1 MVYQKKILKNFLKK
15 TLDKV
20 ENICY
25 NMHSSKEQ
33 YKIIFQSSQEVQDM
47 NKEQMT
53 VHRALAELKV
63 IDDRIFKAINAGTY
77 VTANKHSNDKINGIT
92 IDKFKDNMKSA
103 HQKVTDLINRRN
115 AIKRAV
121 VLSNAVTK
129 ITVGDI
135 EYTVAEAIEMKNHG
149 MEFKQQF
156 VKVMNAQLTRANSE
170 VYRNSGEMLEEKAEK
185 YILAF
190 IQAQPKDS
198 KMTANDDTVKAL
210 RKDYIERNTFDL
222 VDPLDIAMRIDTMQ
236 DEIDEFNAEVD
247 AALSVSNATTVI
259 EFEY

>member
-1 MVYQKKILKNFLKK
+1 
-15 TLDKV
+15 
-20 ENICY
+20 
-25 NMHSSKEQ
+25 
-33 YKIIFQSSQEVQDM
+33 M

-63 IDDRIFKAINAGTY
+63 IDDRIYKAINAGTY
-77 VTANKHSNDKINGIT
+77 VTSNKHSNDKINGVT

-103 HQKVTDLINRRN
+103 HQKVTDLIDRRN

-129 ITVGDI
+129 IKVGGV

-149 MEFKQQF
+149 MEFKQRF
-156 VKVMNAQLTRANSE
+156 LDVMNAQLTRANTE
-170 VYRNSGEMLEEKAEK
+170 VHRNSGEMLEEKAEK

-198 KMTANDDTVKAL
+198 KMTANDETVKTL

-222 VDPLDIAMRIDTMQ
+222 IDPLGIAKLIEKMQ
-236 DEIDEFNAEVD
+236 DEIDEFNTEVD